1 LKPKHK
7 IQTHTFSIEK
17 EMERCKNDPT
27 YFYEKY
33 WLPYAL
39 GVPTSRPITDTEKFL
54 LETYW
59 KMGNIDD

>member
-1 LKPKHK
+1 
-7 IQTHTFSIEK
+7 
-17 EMERCKNDPT
+17 MERCKNDPT

-39 GVPTSRPITDTEKFL
+39 GVSKPNIKETEKFL

-59 KMGNIDD
+59 GMGNVDD

>member
-39 GVPTSRPITDTEKFL
+39 GVSKPNIKETEKFL

-59 KMGNIDD
+59 GMGNVDD

>member
-1 LKPKHK
+1 
-7 IQTHTFSIEK
+7 
-17 EMERCKNDPT
+17 MERCKNDPT

-39 GVPTSRPITDTEKFL
+39 GVSTSRPIKDTEKFL

-59 KMGNIDD
+59 GMGNIDD

>member
-1 LKPKHK
+1 M
-7 IQTHTFSIEK
+7 EK
-17 EMERCKNDPT
+17 CKNDPT

-39 GVPTSRPITDTEKFL
+39 GVSTPNIRETEKFL

-59 KMGNIDD
+59 GMGNIDD